1 MGAGLHVPPL
11 ASRLRTARPVAQLR
25 AGRRDWYRIKNSAD
39 GAAEIA
45 IYDEI
50 GYFGVT
56 AGDFLDELKALDV
69 KRIDVRIN
77 SPGGDVWDGLAIY
90 NSLRDHPAAVT
101 TYVDGLAASA
111 ASIIVQAGDRRVAA
125 KASEV
130 MIHEAWG
137 LVVGNAADMR
147 DAAGRLD
154 QASGM
159 IAGVYADRAGGTVDG
174 WREAMRAESWYTGAE
189 AADAGLV
196 DEVAS
201 AASGDQANSW
211 DLSIY
216 SYAGREQ
223 APAPKI
229 AARAPF
235 TFDPELFRST
245 MREAVAA

>member
-1 MGAGLHVPPL
+1 MKLK
-11 ASRLRTARPVAQLR
+11 TARPVAKLR
-25 AGRRDWYRIKNSAD
+25 QGRTDWYRIKAQA
-39 GAAEIA
+39 GTAEIA

-69 KRIDVRIN
+69 KQIDVRIN

-90 NSLRDHPAAVT
+90 NSLRDHPAQVT

-111 ASIIVQAGDRRVAA
+111 ASIIVQAGTRRVAA
-125 KASEV
+125 KASEL

-137 LVVGNAADMR
+137 LVVGNASDMR
-147 DAAGRLD
+147 DAAQRLD

-196 DEVAS
+196 DEVGGGGQS
-201 AASGDQANSW
+201 AQDSW

-216 SYAGREQ
+216 AHAGR
-223 APAPKI
+223 
-229 AARAPF
+229 ARAP
-235 TFDPELFRST
+235 TPTIQPADDEFDVASIA
-245 MREAVAA
+245 EALQGAFACQPQ

>member
-1 MGAGLHVPPL
+1 MK
-11 ASRLRTARPVAQLR
+11 LRTARPVAKLR
-25 AGRRDWYRIKNSAD
+25 LGRTDWYRIKAQA
-39 GAAEIA
+39 GTAEIA

-56 AGDFLDELKALDV
+56 AGDFLDELKALQVD
-69 KRIDVRIN
+69 RIDVRIN

-90 NSLRDHPAAVT
+90 NSLRDHPATVT

-125 KASEV
+125 KASEL

-147 DAAGRLD
+147 DAADRLD
-154 QASGM
+154 QASGV
-159 IAGVYADRAGGTVDG
+159 IAGVYADRAGGTIDG
-174 WREAMRAESWYTGAE
+174 WREAMRSESWYTGAE

-196 DEVAS
+196 DEVAG
-201 AASGDQANSW
+201 ASPAEPANSW

-216 SYAGREQ
+216 SYAGRDS
-223 APAPKI
+223 APAPPP
-229 AARAPF
+229 RPVEPEPF
-235 TFDPELFRST
+235 VFDAEAFRLAIQ
-245 MREAVAA
+245 EVCNA

>member
-1 MGAGLHVPPL
+1 MKLK
-11 ASRLRTARPVAQLR
+11 TARPVARLR
-25 AGRRDWYRIKNSAD
+25 QGRTDWYRIKAQA
-39 GAAEIA
+39 GTAEIA

-56 AGDFLDELKALDV
+56 ARDFLDELKALDV
-69 KRIDVRIN
+69 KQIDVRIN

-90 NSLRDHPAAVT
+90 NSLRDHPATVT

-111 ASIIVQAGDRRVAA
+111 ASIIVQAGNRRVAA
-125 KASEV
+125 KASEL

-137 LVVGNAADMR
+137 LVVGNATDMR
-147 DAAGRLD
+147 DAADRLD

-196 DEVAS
+196 DEVAGGGGQ
-201 AASGDQANSW
+201 AAQDSW

-216 SYAGREQ
+216 AHAGRAQ
-223 APAPKI
+223 APAPTIQPADDEFDVASI
-229 AARAPF
+229 A
-235 TFDPELFRST
+235 
-245 MREAVAA
+245 EALQGAFACQPQ

>member
-1 MGAGLHVPPL
+1 MKLK
-11 ASRLRTARPVAQLR
+11 TARPVARLR
-25 AGRRDWYRIKNSAD
+25 QGRTDWYRIKAQANGS
-39 GAAEIA
+39 AEIT

-56 AGDFLDELKALDV
+56 ARDFLDELKALDA
-69 KRIDVRIN
+69 KQIDVRIN

-137 LVVGNAADMR
+137 LVVGNATDMR
-147 DAAGRLD
+147 DAADRLD
-154 QASGM
+154 QASGV
-159 IAGVYADRAGGTVDG
+159 IAGVYADRAGGTVDD

-196 DEVAS
+196 DEVAGQS
-201 AASGDQANSW
+201 AAGDQANSW

-216 SYAGREQ
+216 AHAGRAQ
-223 APAPKI
+223 APAPTIQPADEFDLAGI
-229 AARAPF
+229 AKALEGAF
-235 TFDPELFRST
+235 
-245 MREAVAA
+245 A